1 MSLKVAIQMDPIG
14 PININ
19 ADSTFRIA
27 EEAQSRG
34 YSLFYYTP
42 DKLAYQEGKVTA
54 RGWPLTVQRV
64 QGNHF
69 TLGEEQE
76 VDLSTFDVVWL
87 RQDPPFDMGY
97 ITTTHILDMI
107 HPKTLV
113 VNDPFWVRNY
123 PEKLLVLNF
132 PDLTPPTMI
141 ARDLETLKS
150 FRAKHGDVILKPL
163 YGNGGAG
170 VFKLSKGDGNL
181 ASLHELF
188 SGINREPLIMQKFLP
203 DVAKGDKRVI
213 LVDGEPVGAINRVP
227 AKGETRSNMH
237 VGGLLFL
244 ARGSPLDLSGAVS
257 VIVRHVAAWTAADD
271 VRLSLQWNQA
281 VDLAAWTGTQETS
294 AQLPPDAEAVVDEAE
309 QQQRRRQHQSRRR
322 AAGSLRVLTK
332 FRELRS
338 LTLQALDEAQA
349 RTHQLVLGAVSSS
362 EQSLMGTILACAA
375 CGLYA
380 SQRGRWSRTDWG
392 LLEPCTGGRKRT
404 LTRERNLDF
413 LARGLFPQRAE
424 RFRAWAVST
433 LRSATAAEVRLLL
446 RL

>member
-14 PININ
+14 PINID
-19 ADSTFRIA
+19 ADSSFRIA
-27 EEAQSRG
+27 EEAQARG
-34 YSLFYYTP
+34 HSLFYYTP

-64 QGNHF
+64 QGDHF
-69 TLGEEQE
+69 TLGEMQE

-123 PEKLLVLNF
+123 PEKLLVLAF

-141 ARDLETLKS
+141 ARDLATLKD

-170 VFKLSKGDGNL
+170 VFKLSAGDSNL

-203 DVAKGDKRVI
+203 DVSKGDKRVI

-227 AKGETRSNMH
+227 AEGETRSNMH
-237 VGGLLFL
+237 VGGRPEKVDLTDRDREICAAIGPLLREKGQVFVGIDVIGNWL
-244 ARGSPLDLSGAVS
+244 TEINVTSPTGIQELERFDGTN
-257 VIVRHVAAWTAADD
+257 VAAKIW
-271 VRLSLQWNQA
+271 
-281 VDLAAWTGTQETS
+281 
-294 AQLPPDAEAVVDEAE
+294 EAIEA
-309 QQQRRRQHQSRRR
+309 RR
-322 AAGSLRVLTK
+322 A
-332 FRELRS
+332 
-338 LTLQALDEAQA
+338 
-349 RTHQLVLGAVSSS
+349 
-362 EQSLMGTILACAA
+362 
-375 CGLYA
+375 
-380 SQRGRWSRTDWG
+380 
-392 LLEPCTGGRKRT
+392 
-404 LTRERNLDF
+404 
-413 LARGLFPQRAE
+413 
-424 RFRAWAVST
+424 
-433 LRSATAAEVRLLL
+433 
-446 RL
+446 